1 MRGVTGWLLDPHVLH
16 LNHGSFGATPQSVI
30 DAQKRI
36 RDRVEANPTRYF
48 LGGAYQSEL
57 DEARRAVAA
66 FVGADSAGLVFVN
79 NVTAG
84 VNSVL
89 RSLELSLQEGDE
101 IIVTDHEYNACRN
114 AAVASAAR
122 TGARV
127 VNASVPFPLGDANE
141 VVEAV
146 LAAATERTRVLLI
159 DAVTSATGLVMPV
172 REIAA
177 ELEPDIKVLVDA
189 AHAPGMIEFDVVDLG
204 VSYVTANCHKWM
216 CSAKGAGFLWVRPDR
231 RGDIYP
237 AAISHGY
244 NGGWPA
250 EGGHLHAQ
258 FDWTGTHDPSAW
270 LTAGDALAAVEAMHP
285 DGWSGVRAAIRE
297 LCLYGRGVLVDAL
310 GIEAPAPAD
319 MIGAIA
325 SFPVPPAAGSGP
337 AIFDPLMTALR
348 DRHGIEVPVFA
359 WPCAPERLLRIS
371 AHLYNEPADFDR
383 LAEALA
389 AELR

>member
-1 MRGVTGWLLDPHVLH
+1 MASVASGSPRRVRGVTGWLLDPHVLH

-36 RDRVEANPTRYF
+36 RDRIEANPTPYF

-66 FVGADSAGLVFVN
+66 FVGADSAGLVLVN

-122 TGARV
+122 TGSRV
-127 VNASVPFPLGDANE
+127 VNASVPFPLGDA
-141 VVEAV
+141 
-146 LAAATERTRVLLI
+146 
-159 DAVTSATGLVMPV
+159 LV
-172 REIAA
+172 
-177 ELEPDIKVLVDA
+177 
-189 AHAPGMIEFDVVDLG
+189 
-204 VSYVTANCHKWM
+204 
-216 CSAKGAGFLWVRPDR
+216 
-231 RGDIYP
+231 
-237 AAISHGY
+237 
-244 NGGWPA
+244 
-250 EGGHLHAQ
+250 
-258 FDWTGTHDPSAW
+258 
-270 LTAGDALAAVEAMHP
+270 AVEAMHP

-297 LCLYGRGVLVDAL
+297 LCLHGRGVLIDAL

-325 SFPVPPAAGSGP
+325 SFPVPPAVGSGP

-348 DRHGIEVPVFA
+348 DRHGIDVPVFA

-371 AHLYNEPADFDR
+371 AHLYNEPADVDR